1 MLGDIV
7 ALDGKEC
14 ACTHVQAYS
23 LRVDALG
30 ADTLQHVLREVEAGR
45 RCGHRATETRVE
57 RLVALKVHGFGLAV
71 KIRRNRDGAAGL
83 ENRRKGHIPF
93 PGKLN
98 YAGLPLSGEKPCLEI
113 HADECR
119 IAVTTVQTQD
129 IILPALGIA
138 DDTAPYAASDG
149 SENGTVFGRFDRLQA
164 ENLDMSPASPLEMHT
179 RRNNLGIVEY
189 HYGRSG
195 KEIGEF
201 AEDIFIDLTVLVV
214 QKLRAVA
221 LRKGIFGYPV
231 VSERIIVIFDVNVGY
246 HREISKFATKLSNME
261 DIRKARGGFYREWK

>member
-1 MLGDIV
+1 M
-7 ALDGKEC
+7 
-14 ACTHVQAYS
+14 QAYS

-30 ADTLQHVLREVEAGR
+30 ADALQHVLREVEAGR
-45 RCGHRATETRVE
+45 RRGHRATETRVE

-71 KIRRNRDGAAGL
+71 EIRRNRNGAAGFKDS
-83 ENRRKGHIPF
+83 RKRHIPF

-98 YAGLPLSGEKPCLEI
+98 YAGLPLSGEKSCLEI

-119 IAVTTVQTQD
+119 IAITTVQTQD

-138 DDTAPYAASDG
+138 DDTAPDAASDRG
-149 SENGTVFGRFDRLQA
+149 EDSTVFSRFDRLQA
-164 ENLDMSPASPLEMHT
+164 ENLDMSPTSPLEMHA

-189 HYGRSG
+189 HDGRNG
-195 KEIGEF
+195 KEIGEVT
-201 AEDIFIDLTVLVV
+201 EEILIDLSILVV

-231 VSERIIVIFDVNVGY
+231 VSKRIIVIFDVYVGY